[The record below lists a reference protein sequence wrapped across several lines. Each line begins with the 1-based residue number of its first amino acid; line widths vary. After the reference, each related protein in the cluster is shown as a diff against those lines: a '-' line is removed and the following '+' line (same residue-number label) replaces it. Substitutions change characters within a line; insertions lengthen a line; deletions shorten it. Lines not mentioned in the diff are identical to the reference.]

1 MDAAKSTFVLYP
13 GDTSTRDRKGIFLVQ
28 TALCT
33 EASRD
38 VALIGEAQKTK
49 YF

>member
-1 MDAAKSTFVLYP
+1 MDAVKSTFVLYL
-13 GDTSTRDRKGIFLVQ
+13 GHKNKREKRHFLSSNSFGY
-28 TALCT
+28 